1 MTITHKNT
9 DRRHKVDYDGRK
21 DKDVVPFHPAKV
33 ITKCGLV
40 LWPTEVRD
48 TRRDDLPCLRCNS

>member
-1 MTITHKNT
+1 MTLTHKNT

-33 ITKCGLV
+33 ITKCGLL

-48 TRRDDLPCLRCNS
+48 TTAARIL